1 VMVAGKI
8 DARRLVFVDEMGTN
22 ISLDDPRVGEGA
34 AALRGSVG
42 CSDCPKWLPGREM
55 VEVTEEHESLTW
67 FPGDLLCR
75 ECARGH
81 GILSAVCLG
90 VSLDND

>member
-1 VMVAGKI
+1 MNLGWGRE
-8 DARRLVFVDEMGTN
+8 RRLSGD
-22 ISLDDPRVGEGA
+22 R
-34 AALRGSVG
+34 SVG

-81 GILSAVCLG
+81 GIL
-90 VSLDND
+90 